1 MRGAGLACAG
11 QGAVYFK
18 PDLIGEQAS
27 PVRAVFK
34 FLVPIVLL
42 AASLAGAGYLR
53 STRPAVQP
61 APAVER
67 VWTVRA
73 EPARF
78 ADHRPV
84 LQLFGDLVAG
94 HEVTLRPLVAGEV
107 IEASPALVE
116 GGRVAAGELVV
127 AIDPFDYRIAQ
138 RERAAERQEAAARR
152 TQLQSTLK
160 AEWAMLRLDE
170 SQLELARRDLARRE
184 QLLGSA
190 AASEKALDDAQMAVA
205 QHEAAIAQRRQ
216 AIETLD
222 AQLVQQDAAIERLGA
237 AIERAARDV
246 ANAELRA
253 PFAGLVTEVAAAVGK
268 RLGVGDPIARLI
280 DEARIEIRFTLSD
293 AEFGRLWRDG
303 LIGRD
308 LEARWRLGT
317 TAFPLAGRVVRM
329 ESTIDPSSGGVEV
342 YAEITANPDGGP
354 LRPGAFVEVLL
365 PDRLHE
371 QVVELPASALFHG
384 DTVYAVADGR
394 LLPRPVELVADLGG
408 RILVRGALDAEEPIV
423 TSRLAEIGPGLRV
436 EVSE

>member
-1 MRGAGLACAG
+1 LRTT
-11 QGAVYFK
+11 FK
-18 PDLIGEQAS
+18 
-27 PVRAVFK
+27 V
-34 FLVPIVLL
+34 LVPIVLV

-73 EPARF
+73 EPARV

-94 HEVTLRPLVAGEV
+94 REVTLRPLVAGEV
-107 IEASPALVE
+107 IAASPALVE
-116 GGRVAAGELVV
+116 GGHVAKGELVV
-127 AIDPFDYRIAQ
+127 AIDPFHYRIAQ
-138 RERAAERQEAAARR
+138 RELSAERQEAAARR
-152 TQLQSTLK
+152 TQLQSTLRT
-160 AEWAMLRLDE
+160 EWTMLRLDE

-184 QLLGSA
+184 RLLGQA
-190 AASEKALDDAQMAVA
+190 AASEKALDDARMAVA
-205 QHEAAIAQRRQ
+205 QHEAALAQRRQ
-216 AIETLD
+216 AIATLD
-222 AQLVQQDAAIERLGA
+222 AQLVQQDAVIERLGA
-237 AIERAARDV
+237 ALERTERDL
-246 ANAELRA
+246 ANTELRA

-268 RLGVGDPIARLI
+268 RVGVGDPIARLI

-317 TAFPLAGRVVRM
+317 TTFPLAGRIARM
-329 ESTIDPSSGGVEV
+329 QTTIDPSSGGVEL
-342 YAEITANPDGGP
+342 YAEITANPDGAP

-384 DTVYAVADGR
+384 DTVYAIANGR
-394 LLPRPVELVADLGG
+394 LQPRAVELIADLGA
-408 RILVRGALDAEEPIV
+408 RILVRGALDVGQPIV
-423 TSRLAEIGPGLRV
+423 TSRLAEIGPGLKV

>member
-1 MRGAGLACAG
+1 
-11 QGAVYFK
+11 
-18 PDLIGEQAS
+18 
-27 PVRAVFK
+27 VRTVFK
-34 FLVPIVLL
+34 FLVPIVLV

-73 EPARF
+73 EPARL

-84 LQLFGDLVAG
+84 LQLFGDLVAAR
-94 HEVTLRPLVAGEV
+94 EVTLRPLVAGEV

-116 GGRVAAGELVV
+116 GGRVAKGELVV
-127 AIDPFDYRIAQ
+127 AIDPFHYRIAQ
-138 RERAAERQEAAARR
+138 RELSAEHQEAAARR
-152 TQLQSTLK
+152 TQLESTLRT
-160 AEWAMLRLDE
+160 EWTMLRLDE

-184 QLLGSA
+184 RLLGQA
-190 AASEKALDDAQMAVA
+190 AASEKALDDARMAVA
-205 QHEAAIAQRRQ
+205 QHEAALAQRRQ
-216 AIETLD
+216 AIETLE
-222 AQLVQQDAAIERLGA
+222 AQLVQQDAVSERLGA
-237 AIERAARDV
+237 ALERAERDL
-246 ANAELRA
+246 ANTELRA

-268 RLGVGDPIARLI
+268 RLGVGDAIARLI

-317 TAFPLAGRVVRM
+317 TTFSLAGRIARM
-329 ESTIDPSSGGVEV
+329 QTTIDPSSGGVEV
-342 YAEITANPDGGP
+342 YAEITANPDGAP

-371 QVVELPASALFHG
+371 QVIELPASALFHG
-384 DTVYAVADGR
+384 DTVYAIANGR
-394 LLPRPVELVADLGG
+394 LQPRAVELIADLGT
-408 RILVRGALDAEEPIV
+408 RILVRGALDDQEPIV
-423 TSRLAEIGPGLRV
+423 TSRLAEIGPGLKV
-436 EVSE
+436 EASE

>member
-1 MRGAGLACAG
+1 
-11 QGAVYFK
+11 
-18 PDLIGEQAS
+18 
-27 PVRAVFK
+27 VRAVFK
-34 FLVPIVLL
+34 FVVPIVLL

-84 LQLFGDLVAG
+84 LELFGDLVTG
-94 HEVTLRPLVAGEV
+94 REVTLRPLVAGEV
-107 IEASPALVE
+107 IEASRMLIE
-116 GGRVAAGELVV
+116 GGRVAKGELIA
-127 AIDPFDYRIAQ
+127 AIDPFRYRIAL
-138 RERAAERQEAAARR
+138 RELSAQRQEAAARR
-152 TQLQSTLK
+152 TQVQSTLQT
-160 AEWAMLRLDE
+160 EWTMLRLDE

-184 QLLGSA
+184 QLLGAA
-190 AASEKALDDAQMAVA
+190 AASEKALDDARMAVA
-205 QHEAAIAQRRQ
+205 QHEAALAQRRQ
-216 AIETLD
+216 AINTLD
-222 AQLVQQDAAIERLGA
+222 AQLLQQDAAIERIGA
-237 AIERAARDV
+237 AIERAERDL
-246 ANAELRA
+246 ANTELRA
-253 PFAGLVTEVAAAVGK
+253 PFAGLVTEVTAAVGK

-280 DEARIEIRFTLSD
+280 DEARIEIRCTLSD

-317 TAFPLAGRVVRM
+317 TTFPLEGRVARI

-342 YAEITANPDGGP
+342 YAEITANPDGAP

-365 PDRLHE
+365 PDRLHQ
-371 QVVELPASALFHG
+371 QVVELPASALYRG
-384 DTVYAVADGR
+384 DTVYAIADGR
-394 LLPRPVELVADLGG
+394 LQPRAVELVADLGG
-408 RILVRGALDAEEPIV
+408 RILVRGGLEPGEPIV
-423 TSRLAEIGPGLRV
+423 TSRLAEIGPGLKV

>member
-1 MRGAGLACAG
+1 LRT
-11 QGAVYFK
+11 
-18 PDLIGEQAS
+18 
-27 PVRAVFK
+27 VFK
-34 FLVPIVLL
+34 FLVPIVLV

-73 EPARF
+73 EPARV

-94 HEVTLRPLVAGEV
+94 REVTLRPLVAGEV

-116 GGRVAAGELVV
+116 GGRVAKGELVV
-127 AIDPFDYRIAQ
+127 AIDPFHYRIAQ
-138 RERAAERQEAAARR
+138 RELSAERQEAAARR
-152 TQLQSTLK
+152 TQLQSTLRT
-160 AEWAMLRLDE
+160 EWTMLRLDE
-170 SQLELARRDLARRE
+170 SQLELAGRDLARRE
-184 QLLGSA
+184 RLLGQA
-190 AASEKALDDAQMAVA
+190 AASEKALDDARMAVA
-205 QHEAAIAQRRQ
+205 QHEAALAQRRQ
-216 AIETLD
+216 AIATLD
-222 AQLVQQDAAIERLGA
+222 AQLVQQDAALERLDA
-237 AIERAARDV
+237 ALERAERDV
-246 ANAELRA
+246 ANSELRA
-253 PFAGLVTEVAAAVGK
+253 PFAGLVTEVSAALGK
-268 RLGVGDPIARLI
+268 RLGVGDPVARLV

-317 TAFPLAGRVVRM
+317 TTFPLAGRIARM
-329 ESTIDPSSGGVEV
+329 QTTIDPSSGGVEL
-342 YAEITANPDGGP
+342 YAEITANPDGAP

-365 PDRLHE
+365 PDRMHE

-384 DTVYAVADGR
+384 DTVYAVANGR
-394 LLPRPVELVADLGG
+394 LQPRAVELIADLGA
-408 RILVRGALDAEEPIV
+408 RILVRGGLEAGQPIV
-423 TSRLAEIGPGLRV
+423 TSRLAEIGPGLKV

>member
-1 MRGAGLACAG
+1 MRSVL
-11 QGAVYFK
+11 
-18 PDLIGEQAS
+18 
-27 PVRAVFK
+27 K
-34 FLVPIVLL
+34 FLVPIVLV
-42 AASLAGAGYLR
+42 AAALAGAGYLR

-73 EPARF
+73 EPARV
-78 ADHRPV
+78 ADHRPI

-94 HEVTLRPLVAGEV
+94 REVALRPLVAGEV

-116 GGRVAAGELVV
+116 GGRVAKGELVV
-127 AIDPFDYRIAQ
+127 AIDPFHYRIAQ
-138 RERAAERQEAAARR
+138 RELSAERQEAAARR
-152 TQLQSTLK
+152 TQLQSTLRT
-160 AEWAMLRLDE
+160 EWTMLRLDE

-184 QLLGSA
+184 RLLGQA
-190 AASEKALDDAQMAVA
+190 AASEKALDDARMAVA
-205 QHEAAIAQRRQ
+205 QHEAALAQRRQ

-222 AQLVQQDAAIERLGA
+222 AQLVQQDAVIERLGA
-237 AIERAARDV
+237 ALERAERDL
-246 ANAELRA
+246 ANTELRA

-268 RLGVGDPIARLI
+268 RLGVGDAIARLI

-317 TAFPLAGRVVRM
+317 TTFPLAGRIARM
-329 ESTIDPSSGGVEV
+329 QTTIDPSSGGVEV
-342 YAEITANPDGGP
+342 YAEITANPDGAP

-371 QVVELPASALFHG
+371 QVIELPASALFHG
-384 DTVYAVADGR
+384 DTVYAIANGR
-394 LLPRPVELVADLGG
+394 LQPRAVELIADLGT
-408 RILVRGALDAEEPIV
+408 RILVRGALDDQEPIV
-423 TSRLAEIGPGLRV
+423 TSRLAEIGPGLKV
-436 EVSE
+436 EASE

>member
-1 MRGAGLACAG
+1 
-11 QGAVYFK
+11 
-18 PDLIGEQAS
+18 
-27 PVRAVFK
+27 VFK
-34 FLVPIVLL
+34 FLVPIVLV

-73 EPARF
+73 EPARL

-84 LQLFGDLVAG
+84 LQLFGDLVAAR
-94 HEVTLRPLVAGEV
+94 EVTLRPLVAGEV

-116 GGRVAAGELVV
+116 GGRVAKGELVV
-127 AIDPFDYRIAQ
+127 AIDPFHYRIAQ
-138 RERAAERQEAAARR
+138 RELSAERQEAAARR
-152 TQLQSTLK
+152 TQLQSTLRT
-160 AEWAMLRLDE
+160 EWTMLRLDE

-184 QLLGSA
+184 RLLGQA
-190 AASEKALDDAQMAVA
+190 AASEKALDDARMAVA
-205 QHEAAIAQRRQ
+205 QHEAALAQRRQ
-216 AIETLD
+216 AIETLE
-222 AQLVQQDAAIERLGA
+222 AQLVQQDAVSERLGA
-237 AIERAARDV
+237 ALERAERDL
-246 ANAELRA
+246 ANTELRA

-317 TAFPLAGRVVRM
+317 TTFSLAGRIARM
-329 ESTIDPSSGGVEV
+329 QTTIDPSSGGVEV
-342 YAEITANPDGGP
+342 YAEITANPDGAP

-371 QVVELPASALFHG
+371 QVIELPASALFHG
-384 DTVYAVADGR
+384 DTVYAIANGR
-394 LLPRPVELVADLGG
+394 LQPRAVELIADLGA
-408 RILVRGALDAEEPIV
+408 RILVRGALDDQEPIV
-423 TSRLAEIGPGLRV
+423 TSRLAEIGPGLKV
-436 EVSE
+436 EASE

>member
-1 MRGAGLACAG
+1 
-11 QGAVYFK
+11 
-18 PDLIGEQAS
+18 
-27 PVRAVFK
+27 VFK
-34 FLVPIVLL
+34 FLVPIVLV

-73 EPARF
+73 EPARL

-84 LQLFGDLVAG
+84 LQLFGDLVAAR
-94 HEVTLRPLVAGEV
+94 EVTLRPLVAGEV

-116 GGRVAAGELVV
+116 GGRVAKGELVV
-127 AIDPFDYRIAQ
+127 AIDPFHYRIAQ
-138 RERAAERQEAAARR
+138 RELSAERQEAAARR
-152 TQLQSTLK
+152 TQLQSTLRT
-160 AEWAMLRLDE
+160 EWTMLRLDE

-184 QLLGSA
+184 RLLGQA
-190 AASEKALDDAQMAVA
+190 AASEKALDDARMAVA
-205 QHEAAIAQRRQ
+205 KHEAALAQRRQ

-222 AQLVQQDAAIERLGA
+222 AQLVQQDAVIERLGA
-237 AIERAARDV
+237 ALERAERDL
-246 ANAELRA
+246 ANTELRA

-268 RLGVGDPIARLI
+268 RLGVGDAIARLI

-317 TAFPLAGRVVRM
+317 TTFPLAGRIARM
-329 ESTIDPSSGGVEV
+329 QTTIDPSSGGVEV
-342 YAEITANPDGGP
+342 YAEITANPDGAP

-371 QVVELPASALFHG
+371 QVIELPASALFHG
-384 DTVYAVADGR
+384 DTVYAIANGR
-394 LLPRPVELVADLGG
+394 LQPRAVELIADLGT
-408 RILVRGALDAEEPIV
+408 RILVRGALDDQEPIV
-423 TSRLAEIGPGLRV
+423 TSRLAEIGPGLKV
-436 EVSE
+436 EASE